1 MGRAR
6 AGCPAAGGGLT
17 AMAVTALITDL
28 DNTLYDWV
36 AFVVPALEAMVE
48 SLATTTGRSR
58 TEIVA
63 ALKLAYSEEETAEYA
78 FVLQRSGLYEQSG
91 MGFDEFLARVIE
103 PARKVFAAERSLHL
117 RLYPGVAETLGALKS
132 RGLKIIGLT
141 DAPAFPAQARL
152 KKLGLDIHFD
162 ALYALE
168 NYLPPTDAEGRF
180 LLDPE
185 ILARQRRG
193 EYDAAFGKPVELAKG
208 HEKPSPLGI
217 RKILFDFGLKPDEA
231 VMVGDN
237 PAKDLAAAAATGV
250 RALHAAYGSS
260 HAPELIA
267 RLHALTPG
275 RLNARH
281 RAASPLSET
290 PAVPALASFSEVTG
304 HL

>member
-1 MGRAR
+1 M
-6 AGCPAAGGGLT
+6 T
-17 AMAVTALITDL
+17 TSAVSAIITDL

-48 SLATTTGRSR
+48 SLAATSGRTR
-58 TEIVA
+58 EEIVA

-91 MGFDEFLARVIE
+91 MRFEEFLSRVIE
-103 PARKVFAAERSLHL
+103 PARKTFAAERTRHL
-117 RLYPGVAETLGALKS
+117 KLYPGVAETLAAMKA

-152 KKLGLDIHFD
+152 KKLGLDGCFD

-193 EYDAAFGKPVELAKG
+193 EYDAAFGKPVELAKE

-217 RKILFDFGLKPDEA
+217 RKILFDFGLKPDET

-237 PAKDLAAAAATGV
+237 PAKDLAAAAAAGV
-250 RALHAAYGSS
+250 RSLHAAYGAA
-260 HAPELIA
+260 HDPALIA

-281 RAASPLSET
+281 RAAG
-290 PAVPALASFSEVTG
+290 AVPAAAAAPALREFGEILN